1 MQNDIL
7 AKSINDQ
14 NITLAEHTEHVTDA
28 ISLFADKFDFDFDIV
43 TARYGAILHDLG
55 KAHPKFQRMIRSDVK
70 RNRFEEDYVH
80 RHELSS
86 LAFLPAFSK
95 DKWDDLIEYIVAH
108 HKSIVNDARSRGILD
123 IKTSDR
129 HFISNHLKDWDGWK
143 QYGLNILKDNGVL
156 VSDISYVEAEL
167 ALQYAINYCNGLGTG
182 ISYKRGLLKAADHFA
197 SAFSFRT
204 IDKLSNLFEKPDLS
218 TYRNRI
224 PSELYPLSKISTEID
239 KPHTLVIAPT
249 GAGKTDFLLKRTKG
263 RIFYTLPYQASIN
276 AMWKRFKDNIP
287 NEDIRL
293 LHATSRVIVG
303 KKEIDE
309 KILQPLV
316 GSSIKVLTPHQLA
329 AIIFGTSGFESV
341 MLDLKGCDVILD
353 EIHTYS
359 EYSRSIVIEIVKS
372 LLRINCRIH
381 IGTAT
386 MPSKLYDELL
396 EILGGGGNVYEV
408 SLDNEILETYNR
420 HLIDK
425 IKVSSID
432 SIIKESVNNNEKLL
446 VIFNT
451 VKAAQGFFEQI
462 EEDYPNL
469 KKMLIHSRY
478 RRKDRAKLEDELK
491 SQFNGDENNQGFN
504 PCIVVSTQVVE
515 VSLDISFDRM
525 ITEAAPLDSLI
536 QRFGRV
542 NRKRHNSALD
552 ESTRVYKTIHIIEP
566 SERTLPYDKDIVL
579 RSFEQ
584 LPSNFEILEEKNLQ
598 EKIDKVYDEFEIKPI
613 DIHLIYQNDEYV
625 IKKLTDTKKAILIE
639 VLEIDSGICILE
651 SDRENYINASWED
664 RIGYEIPISNRSLR
678 PFSNEF
684 EQLDFGSYPFVIPQD
699 ELDHEKYGLKLIKHD
714 NII

>member
-14 NITLAEHTEHVTDA
+14 NLTLAEHTEHVTDA

-95 DKWDDLIEYIVAH
+95 DKWDDLIEYVVAH

-123 IKTSDR
+123 IKISER
-129 HFISNHLKDWDGWK
+129 NFISNHLEDWDDWK
-143 QYGLNILKDNGVL
+143 KHGLKILKDNGVL
-156 VSDISYVEAEL
+156 VSDISNEEAER
-167 ALQYAINYCNGLGTG
+167 ALQYSIKYCNGLGTG

-218 TYRNRI
+218 TYRNRV
-224 PSELYPLSKISTEID
+224 PSELYPLSKISTEVD

-276 AMWKRFKDNIP
+276 AMWKRFKDTIP

-293 LHATSRVIVG
+293 LHSTSRVIVG

-316 GSSIKVLTPHQLA
+316 GSSIKVLTPHQLS

-341 MLDLKGCDVILD
+341 MLDIKGCDVILD

-372 LLRINCRIH
+372 LLRLNCRIH

-396 EILGGGGNVYEV
+396 IILGGKDKVYEV
-408 SLDNEILETYNR
+408 SLDIEILETYNR

-425 IKVSSID
+425 IEINSMESIIQD
-432 SIIKESVNNNEKLL
+432 SINSNEKLL

-462 EEDYPNL
+462 DEDYPNL

-566 SERTLPYDKDIVL
+566 SERTLPYDKDIVV

-584 LPSNFEILEEKNLQ
+584 LPSNFEIIEEKNLQ

-684 EQLDFGSYPFVIPQD
+684 EQLDIGSYPFVIPQD
-699 ELDHEKYGLKLIKHD
+699 ELDHLKYGLKLIKHD

>member
-1 MQNDIL
+1 M
-7 AKSINDQ
+7 
-14 NITLAEHTEHVTDA
+14 
-28 ISLFADKFDFDFDIV
+28 
-43 TARYGAILHDLG
+43 
-55 KAHPKFQRMIRSDVK
+55 
-70 RNRFEEDYVH
+70 
-80 RHELSS
+80 
-86 LAFLPAFSK
+86 
-95 DKWDDLIEYIVAH
+95 
-108 HKSIVNDARSRGILD
+108 LD
-123 IKTSDR
+123 I
-129 HFISNHLKDWDGWK
+129 
-143 QYGLNILKDNGVL
+143 
-156 VSDISYVEAEL
+156 
-167 ALQYAINYCNGLGTG
+167 
-182 ISYKRGLLKAADHFA
+182 
-197 SAFSFRT
+197 
-204 IDKLSNLFEKPDLS
+204 
-218 TYRNRI
+218 
-224 PSELYPLSKISTEID
+224 
-239 KPHTLVIAPT
+239 
-249 GAGKTDFLLKRTKG
+249 
-263 RIFYTLPYQASIN
+263 
-276 AMWKRFKDNIP
+276 
-287 NEDIRL
+287 
-293 LHATSRVIVG
+293 
-303 KKEIDE
+303 
-309 KILQPLV
+309 
-316 GSSIKVLTPHQLA
+316 
-329 AIIFGTSGFESV
+329 
-341 MLDLKGCDVILD
+341 KGCDVILD

-359 EYSRSIVIEIVKS
+359 EYSRSIVIEIVRS
-372 LLRINCRIH
+372 LLRLNCRIH

-396 EILGGGGNVYEV
+396 EILGGVGNVYEV
-408 SLDNEILETYNR
+408 SLDSEQLETYNR

-491 SQFNGDENNQGFN
+491 SQFNGDEKNQGFN

-525 ITEAAPLDSLI
+525 ITEVAPLDSLI

-552 ESTRVYKTIHIIEP
+552 ESTRVYKSIHIIEP
-566 SERTLPYDKDIVL
+566 SERTLPYDKDIVV

-625 IKKLTDTKKAILIE
+625 IKKLTDTKKAILLE

-651 SDRENYINASWED
+651 SDRENYINTSWED
-664 RIGYEIPISNRSLR
+664 RIGYEIPISNRSIR

-684 EQLDFGSYPFVIPQD
+684 EQLDIGSYPFVIPQD
-699 ELDHEKYGLKLIKHD
+699 EVDHQKYGLKLIKHD

>member
-70 RNRFEEDYVH
+70 RNRFKEDYVH

-129 HFISNHLKDWDGWK
+129 KFIANHLEDWDDWK
-143 QYGLNILKDNGVL
+143 HYGIKILKDNGVL

-167 ALQYAINYCNGLGTG
+167 ALQYSINYCNELDTG

-204 IDKLSNLFEKPDLS
+204 IDKLSHLFEKPDLS
-218 TYRNRI
+218 TYINRV
-224 PSELYPLSKISTEID
+224 PSNLYPLSLINTEVD

-276 AMWKRFKDNIP
+276 AMWKRFKDTIP

-341 MLDLKGCDVILD
+341 MLDIKGCDVILD

-359 EYSRSIVIEIVKS
+359 EYSRSIVIEIVRS
-372 LLRINCRIH
+372 LLRLNCRIH

-396 EILGGGGNVYEV
+396 EILGGVGNVYEV
-408 SLDNEILETYNR
+408 SLDSEQLETYNR

-491 SQFNGDENNQGFN
+491 SQFNGDEKNQGFN

-525 ITEAAPLDSLI
+525 ITEVAPLDSLI

-552 ESTRVYKTIHIIEP
+552 ESTRVYKSIHIIEP
-566 SERTLPYDKDIVL
+566 SERTLPYDKDIVV

-625 IKKLTDTKKAILIE
+625 IKKLTDTKKAILLE

-651 SDRENYINASWED
+651 SDRENYINTSWED
-664 RIGYEIPISNRSLR
+664 RIGYEIPISNRSIR

-684 EQLDFGSYPFVIPQD
+684 EQLDIGSYPFVIPQD
-699 ELDHEKYGLKLIKHD
+699 EVDHQKYGLKLIKHD

>member
-55 KAHPKFQRMIRSDVK
+55 KAHPKFQRMIRSDAN

-95 DKWDDLIEYIVAH
+95 DKWDDLIEYVVAH
-108 HKSIVNDARSRGILD
+108 HKSIVNDVRSRGILD

-129 HFISNHLKDWDGWK
+129 HFISNHLEDWDDWK
-143 QYGLNILKDNGVL
+143 KHGLKILKDNGVL
-156 VSDISYVEAEL
+156 VSDISNEEAER
-167 ALQYAINYCNGLGTG
+167 ALQYSIKYCNGLGTG

-218 TYRNRI
+218 TYRNRV
-224 PSELYPLSKISTEID
+224 PSELYPLSKISTEVD

-276 AMWKRFKDNIP
+276 AMWKRFKDTIP

-293 LHATSRVIVG
+293 LHSTSRVIVG

-316 GSSIKVLTPHQLA
+316 GSSIKVLTPHQLS

-341 MLDLKGCDVILD
+341 MLDIKGCDVILD

-372 LLRINCRIH
+372 LLRLNCRIH

-396 EILGGGGNVYEV
+396 IILGGKDKVYEV
-408 SLDNEILETYNR
+408 SLDIEILETYNR

-425 IKVSSID
+425 IEINSMESIIQD
-432 SIIKESVNNNEKLL
+432 SINSNEKLL

-566 SERTLPYDKDIVL
+566 SERTLPYDKDIVV

-584 LPSNFEILEEKNLQ
+584 LPSNFEIIEEKNLQ
-598 EKIDKVYDEFEIKPI
+598 EKIDKVYVEFEIKPI

-684 EQLDFGSYPFVIPQD
+684 EQLDIGSYPFVIPQD
-699 ELDHEKYGLKLIKHD
+699 ELDHLKYGLKLIKHD

>member
-1 MQNDIL
+1 MQFDIL

-28 ISLFADKFDFDFDIV
+28 ITLFADKFDFDFDIV

-70 RNRFEEDYVH
+70 RNRFVEDYVH

-108 HKSIVNDARSRGILD
+108 HKSIVNDARNRGILD

-129 HFISNHLKDWDGWK
+129 KFISNHLEDWDDWK
-143 QYGLNILKDNGVL
+143 KHGLEILKDNGVL

-167 ALQYAINYCNGLGTG
+167 ALEYSINYCNELGTG

-218 TYRNRI
+218 TYINRV
-224 PSELYPLSKISTEID
+224 PSNLYPLSQINTEID

-276 AMWKRFKDNIP
+276 AMWKRFKDTIP

-293 LHATSRVIVG
+293 LHATSRVIIG

-341 MLDLKGCDVILD
+341 MLDIKGCDVILD

-372 LLRINCRIH
+372 LLRLNCRIH

-396 EILGGGGNVYEV
+396 IILGGKNKVYEV
-408 SLDNEILETYNR
+408 SLDIEILETYNR

-425 IKVSSID
+425 INISSIN
-432 SIIKESVNNNEKLL
+432 SIIQGSVNDNEKLL

-491 SQFNGDENNQGFN
+491 SQFNGDEKNQGFN

-566 SERTLPYDKDIVL
+566 SERTLPYDKDIVV

-584 LPSNFEILEEKNLQ
+584 LPSSFEILEEKNLQ
-598 EKIDKVYDEFEIKPI
+598 DKIDKVYDEFEIKPI

-684 EQLDFGSYPFVIPQD
+684 EQLDIGSYPFVIPQD
-699 ELDHEKYGLKLIKHD
+699 EQDHLKYGLKLIKHD